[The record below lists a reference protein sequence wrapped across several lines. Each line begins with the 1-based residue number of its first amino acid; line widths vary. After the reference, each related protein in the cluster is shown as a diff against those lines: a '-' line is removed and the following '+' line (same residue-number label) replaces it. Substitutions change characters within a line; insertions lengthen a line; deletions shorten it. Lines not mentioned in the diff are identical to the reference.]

1 MCGGFWSTQRPR
13 AVLKTNKQPQ
23 EHDVGG
29 KTSETPLS
37 KTRTARAA
45 AEAKIAALV
54 ATREA
59 ELAGDGDVS
68 KIDSID
74 QAIAAE
80 RRAITILDQRLVALA
95 RGERKQARLDREAD
109 RIAALKVIVPML
121 DKRVAAATELDQTI
135 KRVVE
140 LYEQINDSKQLR
152 AAWPFATPEHFPWQ
166 VYDLGAEILR
176 AVRDNGGYNLLPG
189 AARQAIA
196 QGGSGFTQ
204 APSNAPRAPD
214 DLPGKIAAN
223 AAHIVKALGTL
234 NIHPAEPEADSDAA
248 AA

>member
-45 AEAKIAALV
+45 AEARIAALV

-59 ELAGDGDVS
+59 ELAGGGDVA
-68 KIDSID
+68 KIDSTD

-80 RRAITILDQRLVALA
+80 RRTVTILDQRLVALA
-95 RGERKQARLDREAD
+95 RGERKQARQDREAD
-109 RIAALKVIVPML
+109 RTAALKAIVPLL
-121 DKRVAAATELDQTI
+121 DKRVALATELDHAL
-135 KRVVE
+135 KNVVA
-140 LYEQINDSKQLR
+140 LYDQINDTKQLR
-152 AAWPFATPEHFPWQ
+152 NAWPFSTPEHFPWQ
-166 VYDLGAEILR
+166 VYDLGVEILR
-176 AVRDNGGYNLLPG
+176 AVRDHGGYNLLPG
-189 AARQAIA
+189 PVRKAIA

-204 APSNAPRAPD
+204 APPDGPRAPD

-223 AAHIVKALGTL
+223 AAHIVKSLSTL
-234 NIHPAEPEADSDAA
+234 NIHPGDEADNDAA